1 MSGVRI
7 SPGAPVYLDRNAIL
21 VAACHGFV
29 RRRLA
34 LAGRWHDSVHAQV
47 FHHLAIMIEAV
58 ADDERGHRKARGVSL
73 SKGILDGT
81 HYVLL
86 VDGRHSPLHISKGFI
101 HVFENLG
108 FGLERRRTILLFAH
122 IRWRLLSHHAGR
134 IHEIRASYAFQ
145 LLSAGV

>member
-1 MSGVRI
+1 
-7 SPGAPVYLDRNAIL
+7 
-21 VAACHGFV
+21 
-29 RRRLA
+29 
-34 LAGRWHDSVHAQV
+34 
-47 FHHLAIMIEAV
+47 MIEAV

-122 IRWRLLSHHAGR
+122 IRRRLLSQNGGR
-134 IHEIRASYAFQ
+134 IDEIRGPYVFQ
-145 LLSAGV
+145 LLGEGAHAFELPIGGRESILVLGHRHGQR